1 MGESIQKVNV
11 FNILEEQDIANEVN
25 KQFTFNS
32 ASKVFFISRSNF
44 YGEFN

>member
-11 FNILEEQDIANEVN
+11 SNILEEQDIANEVN

-32 ASKVFFISRSNF
+32 ASKVFFISGSNF
-44 YGEFN
+44 YGDFN